1 MWKDLVKADCL
12 LALKDQCSQPCW
24 GIQSAMFGNQKSSAH
39 CAGQFS
45 FHRVQNMSMGI
56 RTAKLP
62 TLFLYWVIPLGTHT
76 VGPLP
81 GAIKESLHIPAHHLD
96 TEDFVIVLV
105 SIFPSLGNVHLHAL
119 WHSGI
124 WKAYPRR
131 PSDSPKMQKIAP
143 VGPLSKAGKLD
154 CHGDTPLSLP
164 LWFPLSSSPS
174 QSKYRPI
181 PSRQKTYLSSL
192 LITK

>member
-1 MWKDLVKADCL
+1 MHMKRCSLNEQL
-12 LALKDQCSQPCW
+12 LLSSNWEGTATHRDNKHSVFAWCERTWWRLIACRALKDQFIQPCW

-56 RTAKLP
+56 RKAKLP

-81 GAIKESLHIPAHHLD
+81 GAIKESLHIPAHHMD

-124 WKAYPRR
+124 W
-131 PSDSPKMQKIAP
+131 
-143 VGPLSKAGKLD
+143 
-154 CHGDTPLSLP
+154 
-164 LWFPLSSSPS
+164 
-174 QSKYRPI
+174 
-181 PSRQKTYLSSL
+181 
-192 LITK
+192 